1 MWKSALKQLW
11 KNRKSNRWIFIEILV
26 VSILLWY
33 CVDFLHVVT
42 RKNSEPMGVNLE
54 HVYRLTLGAHL
65 TQQIDRNNPDS
76 IDALW
81 INPLLQIVQLINDYP
96 GVEASAYFFGSEPYN
111 INRMF
116 QGYTADEENAY
127 RGTIR
132 YVSEDYGKVFKV
144 KMQEGGFTDWNISTS
159 PQGAVI
165 SPELADSLFHSQ
177 SAIGKIF
184 QDYYEPDLRFRVT
197 GISEPMKYNV
207 YERYVPFIYTPFNM
221 LRLSYTIPRIG
232 FRVSPEADIP
242 GFEQRFTEEMRSKLN
257 IGPFYLFSVS
267 SYDYQAEVYE
277 KVIGISKYVNVITG
291 VILFF
296 LFIIF
301 LGVLGTF
308 WFQMESRRNEIGLR
322 VALGSSR
329 KGVLRYFITESM
341 ILFSAAFIPA
351 LIVCANLAYW
361 DVTYTYNDAMDYT
374 PGRFWITLFFTA
386 LIMILVILAG
396 VLIPAYRA
404 SKIHP
409 VEALRDE

>member
-11 KNRKSNRWIFIEILV
+11 KNRKSNRWIFIEILI

-33 CVDFLHVVT
+33 CVDFLHVTV

-277 KVIGISKYVNVITG
+277 KVIGISKYINVITG